1 MKNSTRKVVI
11 LENLTSPYIHQAIIV
26 LNDYD
31 PSKENK
37 VICDAERI
45 VNEYLEKTR
54 YDENDIKIYSGTR
67 QKKAQKKS
75 TLTGTLIL
83 LCVAAMFAAGI
94 FILRGV

>member
-1 MKNSTRKVVI
+1 MKNSTHKVVI

-37 VICDAERI
+37 VISDAERI
-45 VNEYLEKTR
+45 VNEYLERTKH
-54 YDENDIKIYSGTR
+54 DENDIKIYNGAR
-67 QKKAQKKS
+67 RKKEQKNN
-75 TLTGTLIL
+75 TLMSALIL
-83 LCVAAMFAAGI
+83 LCVAAMFAAGF